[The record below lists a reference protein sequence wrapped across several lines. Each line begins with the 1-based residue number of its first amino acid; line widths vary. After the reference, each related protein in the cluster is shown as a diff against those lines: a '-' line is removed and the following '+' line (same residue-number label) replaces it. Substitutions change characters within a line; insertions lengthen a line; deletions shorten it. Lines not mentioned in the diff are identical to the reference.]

1 MIRSVVNIFKRLFR
15 YLGKRLPTAVKRVVV
30 LSSITRMLA
39 VEDTGDY
46 IRRLNTLIINAN
58 EEDTVRFGRIIAK
71 WIWDMGTMKLDPG
84 EQIDSRALVGHISDV
99 FRYADEKTMAD
110 DLNKVIEF
118 SRGYQQPA

>member
-30 LSSITRMLA
+30 LSSVTRMLS
-39 VEDTGDY
+39 VEDKGDY

-71 WIWDMGTMKLDPG
+71 WIWDVGVFKLNPN
-84 EQIDSRALVGHISDV
+84 EPVDSHDLISHISDV
-99 FRYADEKTMAD
+99 FLYADEKTMAD
-110 DLNKVIEF
+110 DLKKVIEF
-118 SRGYQQPA
+118 SRSYQTTA